1 MAAGEAASPKAAT
14 KAEEIAAP
22 SVEQVEA
29 SSEQV
34 EAPAEENGAA
44 VSAEEAAIKAPER
57 PATEEFIESA
67 VEADAAPL
75 AEGEAAESPS
85 GDLAAEPAEEA
96 AACQV
101 EEAVAP
107 AAEEA
112 APMPASAEDVAE
124 VLATEAAAPPA
135 EVAAPKNEVEQTASD
150 VVEEPAAP
158 EAEAAAPAVAE
169 AAAPLA
175 EKEVASPA
183 EEAEAQVSE
192 NPAPKFSAEPDA
204 FLVRDTNPFAAEAGA
219 APVRDT
225 NPFAAA
231 AGASPEDVEVLI
243 SSTAKETISPSTDD
257 ANAAPVGGAAAAEV
271 NEGAA
276 KTDEEAT
283 EPPAAAAAQTVKEE
297 TANAQ
302 IEELTAMGFKP
313 EEAREALGKT
323 SSLQEAAAFLVE
335 KYHPPATLVDRI
347 MGWFSAPKSSE
358 SEVFTPG
365 RYKVCGCRMAVR
377 SSPESTEV
385 LEYLEDG
392 SVMEIVEV
400 ATVSAEDVDN
410 MRGYLMHTDHPEEAA
425 TMIAGRHVQ
434 GKMADGRWISIKSYG
449 RLWAS
454 QISLVAQLVE
464 LGYPEAK
471 AQEAAKRCSSIE
483 AAVDYLS

>member
-34 EAPAEENGAA
+34 EAPAEEDGAA

-192 NPAPKFSAEPDA
+192 NPVPKFSAEPDA
-204 FLVRDTNPFAAEAGA
+204 FL
-219 APVRDT
+219 VRDT

-271 NEGAA
+271 DEGAA
-276 KTDEEAT
+276 KTDKEAT
-283 EPPAAAAAQTVKEE
+283 ELPTAAAAAQTVKEE

-347 MGWFSAPKSSE
+347 MGWFSAPKSSD

-400 ATVSAEDVDN
+400 ATVSAED
-410 MRGYLMHTDHPEEAA
+410 GP
-425 TMIAGRHVQ
+425 GHVQ